1 MPPLPIVSGKLAV
14 TALIKAGFEISRQRG
29 SHVQL
34 RHTDGRIATIPVHA
48 NKDIPRGTLRGILRD
63 IGISTEEFIKLI

>member
-1 MPPLPIVSGKLAV
+1 MSPLPIISGKRAMD
-14 TALIKAGFEISRQRG
+14 ALIKAGFEISRQRG

-34 RHTDGRIATIPVHA
+34 RHIDGRIATIPVHT